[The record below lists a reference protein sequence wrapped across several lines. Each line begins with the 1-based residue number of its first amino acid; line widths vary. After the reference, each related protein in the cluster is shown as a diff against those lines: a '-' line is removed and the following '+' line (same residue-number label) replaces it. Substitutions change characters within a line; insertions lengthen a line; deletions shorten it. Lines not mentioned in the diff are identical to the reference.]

1 MHISPTIWEY
11 FINFIEIFLFYI
23 FISTKLHATNTLN
36 HRFLLQFLFLLAR
49 FAVLCIMNVFH
60 ISPTLTLC
68 FTCFLEIL
76 FAFLFYTD
84 SSITKFFWGFMY
96 SAICIVADYITLL
109 IPQTFSKV
117 TSREILINGTL
128 RIPFSILYIALVA
141 VFVFL
146 FQSIKN
152 PNITLS
158 FPQEVSYFAISV
170 SGILIGHYMMI
181 LTMESEN
188 KFHDS
193 SFTSSM
199 IFATL
204 CFIML
209 FLSLLLYI
217 YQLGYSKELNKR
229 LQEKQKIHQ
238 LEKSEYENLIQSTAT
253 LREMKHD
260 IDTHLNVIQSLVDNG
275 EYDKLLSYIHDY
287 HCALEETHHLL
298 STGNTAIDC
307 ILSSKIHRAR
317 KLGIRVEFSIIAPQV
332 FPLDAIALSS
342 LLGNL
347 WNNALEACQHLM
359 KTSSNHEPLIQF
371 YIKPFQQMVLIHIE
385 NNFYGNIIM
394 QASHTYAS
402 TKSEKDHGIGL
413 KRINDIVE
421 HANGIIQIDPSDHI
435 FRVHI
440 MIPMTEA
447 THENKD
453 SNS

>member
-49 FAVLCIMNVFH
+49 FAVLCIMNLFH

-84 SSITKFFWGFMY
+84 SAITKFFWGFMY

-117 TSREILINGTL
+117 TSREILINSTL

-158 FPQEVSYFAISV
+158 FPQGISYFAISV

-199 IFATL
+199 IFATF

-229 LQEKQKIHQ
+229 LQEK
-238 LEKSEYENLIQSTAT
+238 
-253 LREMKHD
+253 
-260 IDTHLNVIQSLVDNG
+260 
-275 EYDKLLSYIHDY
+275 
-287 HCALEETHHLL
+287 
-298 STGNTAIDC
+298 
-307 ILSSKIHRAR
+307 
-317 KLGIRVEFSIIAPQV
+317 
-332 FPLDAIALSS
+332 
-342 LLGNL
+342 
-347 WNNALEACQHLM
+347 
-359 KTSSNHEPLIQF
+359 
-371 YIKPFQQMVLIHIE
+371 
-385 NNFYGNIIM
+385 
-394 QASHTYAS
+394 
-402 TKSEKDHGIGL
+402 
-413 KRINDIVE
+413 
-421 HANGIIQIDPSDHI
+421 
-435 FRVHI
+435 
-440 MIPMTEA
+440 
-447 THENKD
+447 
-453 SNS
+453 